1 MFKSLFSAI
10 ALLLASA
17 NASIFLEKM
26 NGFFDTPTKSKFLEV
41 AAWQIAGLFV
51 PLMGGPF
58 AVVGEVFW
66 NIAQDE
72 SADIMKAYLYF
83 FDIYTTDDMAA
94 YFLDYAV
101 YGLIYPMV
109 GFETD
114 FYEIDFA
121 PADITCY
128 ELNGWD
134 GDTETGGPPTYG
146 TNTVSTAAGVTC
158 TTAASV

>member
-1 MFKSLFSAI
+1 MFKAVYAAL
-10 ALLLASA
+10 ALLLANA

-26 NGFFDTPTKSKFLEV
+26 NGFFDTPTKSKFMEV

-51 PLMGGPF
+51 PLLGGPF
-58 AVVGEVFW
+58 NVIGDIFW

-72 SADIMKAYLYF
+72 SADYMKAYLYF
-83 FDIYTTDDMAA
+83 FDIYTTTDMAA

-101 YGLIYPMV
+101 YGLIYSMV
-109 GFETD
+109 GFDTD

-121 PADITCY
+121 PVDILCY

-146 TNTVSTAAGVTC
+146 DNTISLAAGITC